1 MATINDLIER
11 LTETANKAR
20 GFYKGEAIP
29 NPVLMTF
36 EATKGRKYT
45 KIVGSDGAVHCF
57 IDDDGNIYKPAGW
70 AKPAKGI
77 RFNLETL
84 DLNKVDHY
92 GGWLYAKNPLTRR

>member
-1 MATINDLIER
+1 MATINDLIETLNEKDR
-11 LTETANKAR
+11 KSR

-29 NPVLMTF
+29 NPVVRTF

-45 KIVGSDGAVHCF
+45 KIVGSDGGVHCF

-77 RFNLETL
+77 RANLETL
-84 DLNKVDHY
+84 DLNKVDHH
-92 GGWLYAKNPLTRR
+92 GGWLYARGW

>member
-1 MATINDLIER
+1 MATINDLIET
-11 LTETANKAR
+11 LNEKATKTR

-29 NPVLMTF
+29 SRVGAF

-45 KIVGSDGAVHCF
+45 KIVENGSVHCF

-77 RFNLETL
+77 RANLETL
-84 DLNKVDHY
+84 DLNNVDHY
-92 GGWLYAKNPLTRR
+92 GGWLYAKNPLKRN